1 MFTFMRRTSRNFM
14 RYTSSL
20 TNKKEYQKE
29 SDNSKKKFKVLK
41 VIVRVR
47 NIKDIIKND
56 YHKTLSDRED

>member
-1 MFTFMRRTSRNFM
+1 MFTFMRRTSINSM

-47 NIKDIIKND
+47 YKDIIKND